1 MAGVV
6 CVTRFCESGSGQF
19 KSYVDYMDRD
29 EAVRKDALPE
39 YNLFEDYLD
48 YVGDTRKMGGLFTKE
63 KDSLEADEKEQLK
76 EVFAK
81 AEVNGSN
88 MWQTVI
94 SFDNKYLAENGLYDS
109 ENDMLDAKRLMN
121 VTRKAVTTML
131 EKEGLENAVW
141 TASFHYNTD
150 NIHIHIATV
159 EPIPMREKRLYRQYE
174 KDADGK
180 IILTKNPDTGRYEKI
195 PIKDADGNFVYKTG
209 YKGAFKDSTLNGS
222 GGVKSVFVNEIEGNK
237 EEVIAIT
244 KIMRDIVKDKRE
256 QDLLKDIEFAERMTV
271 LYNQLTNIED
281 SNGNPVLRNM
291 WNYNQNILSD
301 IRPQIDDLS
310 DFFIETYHKDSMS
323 DLMGK
328 LKEKEAGYR
337 DSYGGDSS
345 YAQNML
351 KKELY
356 PRLGNAILAELKRFD
371 KLISETGGKILT
383 DKNSEYYNPKEAAVW
398 LEKASQRINNPYLRL
413 RLAKLYMDN
422 DTDVYNPQKGVQVL
436 KELSKMEF
444 IPANTQ
450 LGYAYIKGE
459 GVSQDFRKAE
469 QCFKVAADAGDE
481 HAKKVHES
489 IKRRNNDWK
498 QQKLFSNNISRSAIR
513 HLRRSLNR
521 TYEEIMQ
528 MQEYAKLQREIE
540 MRGNNM
546 DEMGL

>member
-29 EAVRKDALPE
+29 EAVRKDALPA

-63 KDSLEADEKEQLK
+63 KDSLEPDEKDQLK

-81 AEVNGSN
+81 AEENGSN

-174 KDADGK
+174 RDADGK
-180 IILTKNPDTGRYEKI
+180 IKLMKNPDTGRYEKI
-195 PIKDADGNFVYKTG
+195 PIKDADGNFVYKVG

-244 KIMRDIVKDKRE
+244 KIMRDIVKDKRGRN
-256 QDLLKDIEFAERMTV
+256 LLEDIEFAERMTV

-281 SNGNPVLRNM
+281 SKGNPVPRNM

-323 DLMGK
+323 DLIGK

-337 DSYGGDSS
+337 DSYGGDNS
-345 YAQNML
+345 YTQNML

-371 KLISETGGKILT
+371 KIINEAGGKILT
-383 DKNSEYYNPKEAAVW
+383 DKNSEYYNPKEAVVW
-398 LEKASQRINNPYLRL
+398 LEKASRKSNSPYFRL
-413 RLAKLYMDN
+413 RLAKLYMDSEVE
-422 DTDVYNPQKGVQVL
+422 VYSPQKGVQIL
-436 KELSKMEF
+436 KEFSKMGF
-444 IPANTQ
+444 TPAKTQ
-450 LGYAYIKGE
+450 LGYAYMKGE
-459 GVSQDFRKAE
+459 GVKQDFKKADE
-469 QCFKVAADAGDE
+469 YFKAAAEDGDE

-489 IKRRNNDWK
+489 IKQRNNDWK
-498 QQKLFSNNISRSAIR
+498 RQHFFSRSISRSAIR

-521 TYEEIMQ
+521 TYEEVMQ

-540 MRGNNM
+540 MRGR
-546 DEMGL
+546 DADGLEL